1 MMNLFFS
8 IFKLKIGLLS
18 DSGPHTVLYEI
29 IKDLSILVID
39 IINVILRLLKF
50 LFVFRNVESWR
61 YSTAI
66 ADSSR

>member
-1 MMNLFFS
+1 M
-8 IFKLKIGLLS
+8 LS